1 MAATA
6 RKNYRMPGLCTNG
19 SDINNIIDMNNDSLK
34 FRVFKAIMAL
44 PVPVCIIIPSIL
56 LYVTNWQPGNFQL
69 WRFLLGI
76 VCFFAGISLA
86 VSTVRLFPK
95 LGNGTP
101 APWDSATK
109 LIVTGPYAYVRNPM
123 ITGVVLILAS
133 EALMLSSLAIGIWA
147 VVFLIINMFYF
158 PLSEEP
164 GLRKR
169 FGKEYDEYCKNV
181 PRYIP
186 RLTPWKP

>member
-1 MAATA
+1 
-6 RKNYRMPGLCTNG
+6 
-19 SDINNIIDMNNDSLK
+19 MNNNSLK

-44 PVPVCIIIPSIL
+44 PVPVCIIIPAIL
-56 LYVTNWQPGNFQL
+56 LYVSHWQPGNFLL
-69 WRFLLGI
+69 WRFLIGV
-76 VCFFAGISLA
+76 VCFLAGMLLA
-86 VSTVRLFPK
+86 ISTVRLFPK

-101 APWDSATK
+101 APWDSTTK

-123 ITGVVLILAS
+123 ITGVVLILTS
-133 EALMLSSLAIGIWA
+133 EALMLPSLAIGIWA
-147 VVFLIINMFYF
+147 VLFLIINMFYF

-186 RLTPWKP
+186 RLTPWKAHQTHNDQQI

>member
-1 MAATA
+1 MG
-6 RKNYRMPGLCTNG
+6 R
-19 SDINNIIDMNNDSLK
+19 DSLK
-34 FRVFKAIMAL
+34 FRVFKAILAL
-44 PVPVCIIIPSIL
+44 PVPVCIIIPAVL
-56 LYVTNWQPGNFQL
+56 LYVSHWQSSEFQL
-69 WRFLLGI
+69 WRFLIGA
-76 VCFFAGISLA
+76 VCCLAGIILA

-95 LGNGTP
+95 YGNGTP
-101 APWDSATK
+101 APWDSTTK

-123 ITGVVLILAS
+123 ITGVVLILTSESLILAS
-133 EALMLSSLAIGIWA
+133 WAIGIWA
-147 VVFLIINMFYF
+147 FVFLIINMFYF

-186 RLTPWKP
+186 RLTPWKGHQESNHE

>member
-1 MAATA
+1 
-6 RKNYRMPGLCTNG
+6 
-19 SDINNIIDMNNDSLK
+19 MNNDSLK

-44 PVPVCIIIPSIL
+44 PVPVCIFIPSIL

-101 APWDSATK
+101 APWDSTTK

-123 ITGVVLILAS
+123 ITGVVFILAS